1 MILRNIF
8 YSFIIPCAIFFA
20 KIRQLISIIRSKTV
34 AHRIMMFFLHRKM
47 NNSLLSQLKHYTKVV
62 ADTGDFESMK
72 HFNVT
77 DATTNPSLILKA
89 AQLPQYKYLVDKAK
103 KDHGRHSSI
112 DYLVVLFGTEI
123 SKIIDGRVSSEIDAR
138 LSFNTDG
145 TIKKAR
151 EIIEL
156 YEFFGVSKERILIK
170 IASTW
175 EGIRAAK
182 ILEEEGIHCNLT
194 LLFSIVQAIAC
205 AEAGSRTPGH
215 LHLASQA

>member
-20 KIRQLISIIRSKTV
+20 KIRQLIPIKHSKTV

-89 AQLPQYKYLVDKAK
+89 AQLPQ
-103 KDHGRHSSI
+103 
-112 DYLVVLFGTEI
+112 
-123 SKIIDGRVSSEIDAR
+123 
-138 LSFNTDG
+138 
-145 TIKKAR
+145 
-151 EIIEL
+151 
-156 YEFFGVSKERILIK
+156 
-170 IASTW
+170 
-175 EGIRAAK
+175 
-182 ILEEEGIHCNLT
+182 
-194 LLFSIVQAIAC
+194 
-205 AEAGSRTPGH
+205 
-215 LHLASQA
+215 